1 MVSCVFVM
9 PNKIYV
15 CIICPNSCE
24 IDVEYE
30 GKDVKKISGNTC
42 RKGEEYVRKELSA
55 PQRGVTGTVLVKDGT
70 IPLVSVK
77 TSKAVPKDMMKS
89 VADAFSNSQVIAP
102 VKMGDV
108 IVKNILGTG
117 ADIVATK
124 DVKKKTL

>member
-1 MVSCVFVM
+1 M
-9 PNKIYV
+9 PNKRYV

-30 GKDVKKISGNTC
+30 SKDVKKVSGNTC
-42 RKGEEYVRKELSA
+42 RKGEDYVRKELSA
-55 PQRGVTGTVLVKDGT
+55 PERGVTGTVLVKGGL

-77 TSKAVPKDMMKS
+77 ASKAISKDMMKK
-89 VADAFSNSQVIAP
+89 VADAFSKVQVAAP
-102 VKMGDV
+102 VKIGDV

-124 DVKKKTL
+124 NVKKKTL